1 MISQVFEATGII
13 EENLPNATFRVK
25 VAEAKQPEAVGSAV
39 LCTLSG
45 RMRMNWV
52 RLLPGDRVSIE
63 ISTLDLS
70 KGRIIYRMK

>member
-1 MISQVFEATGII
+1 MTNQVFEAVGIVS
-13 EENLPNATFRVK
+13 ENLPNATFRVK
-25 VAEAKQPEAVGSAV
+25 VTEAKQPKAIDSTV

-63 ISTLDLS
+63 ISTLDAT

>member
-1 MISQVFEATGII
+1 MTNQIFEAVGIVV
-13 EENLPNATFRVK
+13 ENLPNATFRIK
-25 VAEAKQPEAVGSAV
+25 VTESKQTEAVESTV

-63 ISTLDLS
+63 ISTLDPT
-70 KGRIIYRMK
+70 KGRIIYRLK